1 MKSLPDLKKVFLPE
15 WFFLLTKGVW
25 HHRSPNLDKV
35 NEISRFFKN
44 VIAWFKF
51 YLSEQKFKINLNNS
65 YYNPLNLICG
75 VSQGSI
81 LGPLLFL
88 FYINYLPQPDVN
100 SLLLYAHDTCLAF
113 QHNNVSEI
121 ENRFFKFVWLVCW

>member
-1 MKSLPDLKKVFLPE
+1 MKSLPDLKKVFLLE